1 MGLKHFFSIV
11 LALKWWQSSFER
23 VCFECGNF
31 TGDNSLISVALD
43 FKIQLL
49 FKTILHHDAAI
60 LQVTT
65 LKVVDLKFPTR
76 HKYETF

>member
-1 MGLKHFFSIV
+1 MKGF
-11 LALKWWQSSFER
+11 ALNAAILQ
-23 VCFECGNF
+23 V
-31 TGDNSLISVALD
+31 TTLTLISVALD